1 MTEDRLLMSE
11 GWQERTERLID
22 QEAMQRLTRARVLVA
37 GVGGVGGYAAEMLA
51 RSGVGHLTVVDA
63 DNVAPSNINR
73 QIIALH
79 STVGQPKTALFAA
92 RFRDINPDILV
103 DARQEYITPDNVPE
117 LLDGH
122 YDYVIDAIDTV
133 APKMALIC
141 HCLEHR
147 IPVISSM
154 GAGGR
159 IDPTQVGY
167 FDISQTRNDGLAR
180 VVRQRLRK
188 MGINRGLKVV
198 ASTEVPHSRA
208 LISLDEPNKKS
219 SFGTLAS
226 IPSIF
231 GIFLA
236 NHVITTIACL
246 K

>member
-1 MTEDRLLMSE
+1 MSE
-11 GWQERTERLID
+11 GWQERTERLIG
-22 QEAMQRLTRARVLVA
+22 QEAMERLARARVLVA

-79 STVGQPKTALFAA
+79 STVGQRIHA
-92 RFRDINPDILV
+92 N
-103 DARQEYITPDNVPE
+103 
-117 LLDGH
+117 
-122 YDYVIDAIDTV
+122 DTV
-133 APKMALIC
+133 TPKMALIC

-198 ASTEVPHSRA
+198 ASTEIPHSRA

-236 NHVITTIACL
+236 NHVITTITCL

>member
-1 MTEDRLLMSE
+1 MRTE
-11 GWQERTERLID
+11 GWYERTERIIVKVGVHC
-22 QEAMQRLTRARVLVA
+22 RVWGRVLVH
-37 GVGGVGGYAAEMLA
+37 GVGGVCCDVAERLA

-79 STVGQPKTALFAA
+79 STVGQPKTALFAE
-92 RFRDINPDILV
+92 RFRDINPDISV

-208 LISLDEPNKKS
+208 LINLDEPNKKS

-236 NHVITTIACL
+236 NHVITSIACL

>member
-1 MTEDRLLMSE
+1 MSE
-11 GWQERTERLID
+11 GWQERTERLIG
-22 QEAMQRLTRARVLVA
+22 QEAMERLARARVLVA

-92 RFRDINPDILV
+92 RFRDINPDISV

-133 APKMALIC
+133 TPKMALIC

-147 IPVISSM
+147 IPV
-154 GAGGR
+154 
-159 IDPTQVGY
+159 
-167 FDISQTRNDGLAR
+167 ISQTRNDGLAR

-198 ASTEVPHSRA
+198 ASTEIPHSRA

-236 NHVITTIACL
+236 NHVITTITCL